1 MNTMAKI
8 SDDDLQKL
16 KAANPRGVIV
26 RLVGPEEA
34 DDEACDEYVFRVPTR
49 ADYNGY
55 KTHQKKA
62 LLGQA
67 MSDAAASLAR
77 ACLLF
82 PSKDDFDALRERAP
96 AIVEDLGEEIVESAS
111 AGLSVR
117 EGKR

>member
-1 MNTMAKI
+1 MPKI
-8 SDDDLQKL
+8 TTPEELAAF
-16 KAANPRGVIV
+16 KAANPRGIIT

-34 DDEACDEYVFRVPTR
+34 EDDACDEFVFRVPTR
-49 ADYNGY
+49 QDFLAY

-67 MSDAAASLAR
+67 APDAAASLAR

-82 PSKDDFDALRERAP
+82 PSKEDFDALRDKAP
-96 AIVEDLGEEIVESAS
+96 AIAEDLGEELVEAAA

>member
-1 MNTMAKI
+1 MPKI
-8 SDDDLQKL
+8 TTPEELAAL
-16 KAANPRGVIV
+16 KAANPRGVLA
-26 RLVGPEEA
+26 RLVGPEDAE
-34 DDEACDEYVFRVPTR
+34 DEACDEYVFRVPSR
-49 ADYNGY
+49 QDYNGY

-67 MSDAAASLAR
+67 MPDAAASLAR

-96 AIVEDLGEEIVESAS
+96 AIAEDLGEALVESAA